1 MVWECTVLAA
11 AARADKEGKTSLVEE
26 EEEKCRG
33 SPGAIEP
40 SIGPS
45 CATATFF
52 LLYNVVCG
60 TVWSTT
66 C

>member
-1 MVWECTVLAA
+1 VAA
-11 AARADKEGKTSLVEE
+11 AARAHKEGRTSSVEEEEE

-45 CATATFF
+45 CATSTFAI
-52 LLYNVVCG
+52 
-60 TVWSTT
+60 
-66 C
+66 